1 MTDTLRDNLRARVLE
16 DSPVRLGADE
26 LERLLEAAE
35 LVREENTG
43 VAGPLRVLVLD
54 GAVLVQE
61 QTPQREL
68 LLRARP
74 SLEKAKEFVDH
85 RLEIYARM
93 WDG

>member
-1 MTDTLRDNLRARVLE
+1 MT
-16 DSPVRLGADE
+16 VR
-26 LERLLEAAE
+26 RLLDDLAQRSPTRLAGDQLHAVLDAAD

-54 GAVLVQE
+54 DVVLVQE

-68 LLRARP
+68 LLRTR
-74 SLEKAKEFVDH
+74 STLEEAMEFVDR
-85 RLEIYARM
+85 RLEIYERM

>member
-1 MTDTLRDNLRARVLE
+1 MT
-16 DSPVRLGADE
+16 VRRLLDE
-26 LERLLEAAE
+26 LTRTSPARLAGDELVALLDAAD

-43 VAGPLRVLVLD
+43 VAGPLRVLVLE
-54 GAVLVQE
+54 GAILVEE

-68 LLRARP
+68 LLRSRP
-74 SLEKAKEFVDH
+74 SLEEAMDFVDR

>member
-1 MTDTLRDNLRARVLE
+1 MT
-16 DSPVRLGADE
+16 VRRLLDE
-26 LERLLEAAE
+26 LGRSSPARLAGDELDALLEVAD

-43 VAGPLRVLVLD
+43 VAGQLRVLVLD

-68 LLRARP
+68 LLRTRP
-74 SLEKAKEFVDH
+74 SLEEAMKFVDR
-85 RLEIYARM
+85 RLEIYERM

>member
-1 MTDTLRDNLRARVLE
+1 MT
-16 DSPVRLGADE
+16 VRRLLDE
-26 LERLLEAAE
+26 LTRTSPARLAGDELVALLDAAD

-43 VAGPLRVLVLD
+43 VAGPLRVLVLE
-54 GAVLVQE
+54 GAILVEE

-68 LLRARP
+68 LLRTRP
-74 SLEKAKEFVDH
+74 SLEEAMDFVDR